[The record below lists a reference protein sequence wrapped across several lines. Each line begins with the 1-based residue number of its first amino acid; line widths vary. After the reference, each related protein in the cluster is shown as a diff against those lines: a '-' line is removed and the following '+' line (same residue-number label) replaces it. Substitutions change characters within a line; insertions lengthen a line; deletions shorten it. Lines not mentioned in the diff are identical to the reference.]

1 MPDAL
6 MTEAVDPRF
15 QDLDA
20 WTPIQ
25 ALSAIWETQL
35 AAVAAI
41 GPALPAVARAVEAAA
56 ERLAA
61 GQGRLVYAGAGTSAR
76 VAVQDGSEL
85 PPTFGWPSSRVLF
98 LTAGGEGALAQAV
111 EGAEDDREDAARQV
125 AAAGLGA
132 DDVLIG
138 LAASGR
144 TPFTLAAIEAA
155 RAAGALTLGLSNN
168 PGAPILL
175 AADHPILVETG
186 PEVLAGSTR
195 MKAGTAQK
203 VVLNMI
209 STEVM
214 VRLGRVHAGLMVD
227 MLPANA
233 KLRTRAAEM
242 VARLAGCPSEAAQ
255 AALERTG
262 LRIKDAVLVA
272 GGLSPDKAAERL
284 AAAGGNLRRALG
296 EKG

>member
-1 MPDAL
+1 

-20 WTPIQ
+20 WTSLQ
-25 ALSAIWETQL
+25 AVTAIWETQL

-41 GPALPAVARAVEAAA
+41 GPALPAIAAAVEAAA
-56 ERLAA
+56 ERLA
-61 GQGRLVYAGAGTSAR
+61 GGEGRIAYAGAGTSAR

-85 PPTFGWPSSRVLF
+85 PPTFDWPADRVLF

-125 AAAGLGA
+125 ARAALGPR
-132 DDVLIG
+132 DVLLGI
-138 LAASGR
+138 AASGR
-144 TPFTLAAIEAA
+144 TPFTVAALEAA
-155 RAAGALTLGLSNN
+155 KAAGALTIGLSNN
-168 PGAPILL
+168 SGTPLL
-175 AADHPILVETG
+175 SAADHPILAETG

-209 STEVM
+209 STQIM

-227 MLPANA
+227 MRPANA
-233 KLRTRAAEM
+233 KLRLRAIDM
-242 VARLAGCPSEAAQ
+242 VVRLAGCAPEAAERALQQ
-255 AALERTG
+255 ADWS
-262 LRIKDAVLVA
+262 IKAAVLVA
-272 GGLSPDKAAERL
+272 RGLPAGETARRL
-284 AAAGGNLRRALG
+284 EAAGGRLRPALLG
-296 EKG
+296 L